1 MESSIKTGPQT
12 SIPLPTLTTSPDIGL
27 SSEEARARLVADGPN
42 EVTSVRRRGKL
53 SILAETAREP
63 MFLLLVGASALYG
76 VVGDIK
82 EALMLLGFVLVI
94 IGITVYQEGK
104 TERALEALRD
114 LSSPRALVVR
124 DGRRIRIAGREVV
137 RGDIVVL
144 SEGDR
149 VPADGIL
156 LSSHDL
162 LVDESLLTGESVP
175 VRKTAADPEVFSE
188 DQVARPGGDDQPFV
202 FSGTLVVRGQG
213 LMVVSTTGPRTQM
226 GSIGRVLAELKP
238 EPSTVQKQSRVLVR
252 RLAIAGGLLCGLVV
266 VINGLAYAQWVRGLL
281 SGITLAMAIIP
292 EEIPVVLTVFLAL
305 GAWRMGQRG
314 VLTRRI
320 PALETLGSTTTLC
333 VDKTGTL
340 TENRMRIA
348 ALFAQDRWLFLD
360 PKVRAFPTLAQPE
373 QEPFHNLIEFG
384 ILASEKDPFDPM
396 EKAFV
401 ELGDLYLRDS
411 DHLHADWELVHEYAL
426 TPDLLAMSHVWR
438 SPRRDAY
445 IIAAKGAPE
454 AIADLCHLSPEA
466 QDTLR
471 AAVER
476 MAEEGLR
483 VLAVAKAHYR
493 GPEWPGLQH
502 HFDFELVG
510 LVGLADPPRASVV
523 PALAECRSAGIR
535 VVMITGDYPKTAQ
548 AIASQIGLEPR
559 DQVITG
565 SDMDLWQDQ
574 ELQDR
579 VGACSIFA
587 RVTPQHKLRLVRAF
601 KARGEIVAMTGDG
614 VNDAPA
620 LKAADVGVAM
630 GQRGTDVAREAASI
644 VVLDDDFASIVAS
657 IRMGRRIYDNLK
669 KAVAYIFAV
678 HMPVVGLALVP
689 LALHWPLVLL
699 PVHVVFLELIIDP
712 ACSVAFEAEPE
723 EKDVMQRPPR
733 NPKEPL
739 FGHRV
744 IGIAMIQGLV
754 VLAAALAVCG
764 LALGLGRSAAEARAL
779 TLACVVMANLGLILT
794 NRSWS
799 GPIVAT
805 LRIRNPALWWV
816 VAGATVVLA
825 AILCIAP
832 LRSLFSL
839 AAPRPAEVLLSALAG
854 FGSVLWFEIY
864 KISRR
869 ARRHASP
876 RGSTLG

>member
-799 GPIVAT
+799 EPIVAT